1 MQSQTRFIF
10 RQGIIYGIGNVVVKL
25 SGVILIPLYLRYINE
40 EEFGVVA
47 LFETIFQFILIL
59 SGFGARGGFVR
70 WYHEMKNGREK
81 KKLFYTT
88 FTFNL
93 GTTLFSVFTIGLV
106 LFFYSSQIFQY
117 SISSSILLYFLV
129 GTFSRL
135 MMELPYYLLKIE
147 QKAVAQTW
155 WVFLNVVLL
164 IGTTFYFM
172 EVKRMGL
179 KGIYLGQMVAHT
191 ITFLSLLPLIIR
203 HSIPKFNTGVLK
215 EMLHYGFPL
224 AVSNILTTVLTLSDR
239 HIINQYQNLGEVA
252 GYSMGFKVSNLLQ
265 MVVVSAF
272 ITGYS
277 NYYFKSMHEKGSL
290 LFYEKILRYFM
301 VLISLGGLGV
311 VLFSPEIIYIVSMGR
326 EFFQSSVIIV
336 PVLMIGMLFS
346 GLRQMFMLPLNK
358 HKRTRRISLILVLS
372 AVINIGGNFLLV
384 PVFGKMGA
392 SVSTVAAQLFA
403 VGWFYMEVRKME
415 PLRFSV
421 GRNLTLLIIWTI
433 LAFCGMQ
440 CFDWYLPLAWG
451 MKILLVLLFILSFFL
466 TGHIHKDEIKE
477 MKSIYRKIKG
487 R

>member
-59 SGFGARGGFVR
+59 SGFGSRGGFMR

-81 KKLFYTT
+81 KQLFYTT
-88 FTFNL
+88 FTFNFM
-93 GTTLFSVFTIGLV
+93 TTMLSVVAVGAV
-106 LFFYSSQIFQY
+106 LLFYSQQIFQY
-117 SISSSILLYFLV
+117 SISFSILLFFLV
-129 GTFSRL
+129 GTFFRL
-135 MMELPYYLLKIE
+135 LMELPYYLLKIE

-191 ITFLSLLPLIIR
+191 ITFLALLPLIIR
-203 HSIPKFNTGVLK
+203 HSVPRFNTSVLK

-239 HIINQYQNLGEVA
+239 HIINQYQNLSEVA

-277 NYYFKSMHEKGSL
+277 NYYFKTMHEKGSL

-301 VLISLGGLGV
+301 IFISLGGLGV
-311 VLFSPEIIYIVSMGR
+311 VLFSPEIIYVVSMGR
-326 EFFQSSVIIV
+326 EFFQSSVVIV

-358 HKRTRRISLILVLS
+358 HKRTRRISMILILS
-372 AVINIGGNFLLV
+372 AVINIAGNFLLV
-384 PVFGKMGA
+384 PVMGKMGA
-392 SVSTVAAQLFA
+392 SVSTVLAQLFA
-403 VGWFYMEVRKME
+403 VVWFYVEVRRVE
-415 PLRFSV
+415 PLRFPV
-421 GRNLTLLIIWTI
+421 GKNFILLIIWTA
-433 LAFCGMQ
+433 LAFGGMQ

-451 MKILLVLLFILSFFL
+451 MKILLMLLFFLSFFL
-466 TGHIHKDEIKE
+466 TGHIHKEEIREVKG
-477 MKSIYRKIKG
+477 IYQKIRG

>member
-59 SGFGARGGFVR
+59 SGFGSRGGFMR
-70 WYHEMKNGREK
+70 WYHEMKNAREK
-81 KKLFYTT
+81 KQLFYTT
-88 FTFNL
+88 FTFNFM
-93 GTTLFSVFTIGLV
+93 TTLFSVVAVGVV
-106 LFFYSSQIFQY
+106 LLFYSQQIFQY
-117 SISSSILLYFLV
+117 SISSSILLFFLV
-129 GTFSRL
+129 GTFFRL
-135 MMELPYYLLKIE
+135 LMELPYYLLKIE

-172 EVKRMGL
+172 EVRQMGL

-191 ITFLSLLPLIIR
+191 ITFLGLLPLIIR
-203 HSIPKFNTGVLK
+203 YSVPHFNVAVLK

-239 HIINQYQNLGEVA
+239 HIINQYQNLSEVA

-277 NYYFKSMHEKGSL
+277 NYYFKTMHEQGSL

-301 VLISLGGLGV
+301 VLIALGGLGV
-311 VLFSPEIIYIVSMGR
+311 VLFSPEIIYVVSMGR

-372 AVINIGGNFLLV
+372 AVINIAGNFLVV
-384 PVFGKMGA
+384 PVMGKMGA
-392 SVSTVAAQLFA
+392 SVSTVVAQLFA
-403 VGWFYMEVRKME
+403 VVWFYVEVRRVE
-415 PLRFSV
+415 PLRFPV
-421 GRNLTLLIIWTI
+421 GKNFILLIIWTA
-433 LAFCGMQ
+433 LAFGGMQ
-440 CFDWYLPLAWG
+440 CFNWYLPLAWG
-451 MKILLVLLFILSFFL
+451 MKLLLVLLFCLSFFL
-466 TGHIHKDEIKE
+466 TGHIHKEEIRE
-477 MKSIYRKIKG
+477 VKSIYQKIRG